1 MPNAGSA
8 YNETN
13 DYDVADDEEISSL
26 CEYSIY
32 TLSQY
37 TYIIA
42 LDIVSI
48 TAELSDVEA
57 DFSPFSCCTSA
68 LLFQFTLNRYT
79 VQLVLPFI
87 MFPSLIHYA
96 DV

>member
-8 YNETN
+8 YNETK
-13 DYDVADDEEISSL
+13 DYDVADDEEVSSL

-42 LDIVSI
+42 SDIVSI

-68 LLFQFTLNRYT
+68 LFYLLMHSPYPVVCFHAIY
-79 VQLVLPFI
+79 
-87 MFPSLIHYA
+87 S
-96 DV
+96 

>member
-1 MPNAGSA
+1 MRQKIMMLLMMKKYLVCVSI
-8 YNETN
+8 
-13 DYDVADDEEISSL
+13 V
-26 CEYSIY
+26 IY

-42 LDIVSI
+42 SDIVSI

-68 LLFQFTLNRYT
+68 LFYLLMHSPYPVVCFHAIY
-79 VQLVLPFI
+79 
-87 MFPSLIHYA
+87 S
-96 DV
+96 

>member
-1 MPNAGSA
+1 MLAVHTMRQKIMMLLMMKKYLVCVSI
-8 YNETN
+8 
-13 DYDVADDEEISSL
+13 V
-26 CEYSIY
+26 IY

-42 LDIVSI
+42 SDIVSI

-68 LLFQFTLNRYT
+68 LFYLLMHSPYPVVCFHAIY
-79 VQLVLPFI
+79 
-87 MFPSLIHYA
+87 S
-96 DV
+96 